1 MIHFY
6 SILFKLFAFLNSSPP
21 LYITIVTD
29 YERALVVAAGVV
41 AIYFGPALI
50 GEESSAYHGGEV
62 PLGCLLHATV
72 GEYDEP
78 AGGGSVAAADRRLVQ
93 HGSDDLCIGD
103 CMERQVGIVA
113 VGDGKQ
119 TVTLLLGGEC
129 SIGKDTGSITI
140 VVVNLSACIGIVCG
154 EILYEIFRSP
164 KFVGVGVSS
173 AVMAKHGL

>member
-1 MIHFY
+1 
-6 SILFKLFAFLNSSPP
+6 
-21 LYITIVTD
+21 
-29 YERALVVAAGVV
+29 
-41 AIYFGPALI
+41 
-50 GEESSAYHGGEV
+50 
-62 PLGCLLHATV
+62 
-72 GEYDEP
+72 
-78 AGGGSVAAADRRLVQ
+78 
-93 HGSDDLCIGD
+93 
-103 CMERQVGIVA
+103 MERQVGIVA

-164 KFVGVGVSS
+164 KFVRVGVSS